1 MLDWITYII
10 ITKNVCCII
19 FSNDFGM
26 TSPSLDSSSN
36 LLSFFCPNV
45 LDILFPFDFLV
56 ESFNLFITD
65 VSTIFKKIGQM
76 TKMNFFSFWY
86 QALHSPSYLC
96 VSSPTSCLYSQEKFE
111 SQKLSIIHWF
121 NEMRIL
127 DDQEKLSY

>member
-111 SQKLSIIHWF
+111 SQKFSIIHWF